1 MGFLHWKSR
10 GAASADGSNSADR
23 LAALDHAFA
32 VIEFDP
38 TGTIRHANTNFC
50 SAMGYELGE
59 LVGQHHRLF
68 MDPAEAAHPDY
79 ERFWQTLRRG
89 EYVSGP
95 LMRLKKSGEVIWLQ
109 ATYTPVKDASGRV
122 SGVVKI
128 ATDITERRVKAMD
141 SEAQLN
147 GIGASQAV
155 IEFDMDGTVRNAN
168 ENFLKALGYRLD
180 EIRGQKHS
188 LFVQEEDRGAT
199 YEAFWQNLRA
209 GKFQQAQ
216 FRRRRKD
223 GSDIYILATYTPI
236 LDAAGKPIKVMKF
249 AIDITPWVKALETL
263 RERLERLAGGDL
275 DVQIHERFAAD
286 YEAIRET
293 FNETVDKIGN
303 LVGSISGIAVDIAAA
318 MGKIAENA
326 GQLSSRSENQ
336 AASLEQTSAT
346 MEQMTGSVKS
356 NADGARKAQGLAD
369 DASTEFNEGR
379 RVAGEA
385 VGAMRSIRDSADRI
399 QGITT
404 LIQDIATQTNL
415 LALNASV
422 EAARAGESGKGFAV
436 VATEVR
442 ALAQRAAEASANISG
457 LLRESGGH
465 IDEGVKLVAR
475 TDEALAR
482 SATVINDVAST
493 CANIATATGEQA
505 SGIEEVTAVVR
516 QLDQITQENA
526 GMADSMSGSINTL
539 AGRAHELEELVGY
552 FHRGAQAKGAA
563 RTGRAA

>member
-1 MGFLHWKSR
+1 
-10 GAASADGSNSADR
+10 
-23 LAALDHAFA
+23 
-32 VIEFDP
+32 
-38 TGTIRHANTNFC
+38 
-50 SAMGYELGE
+50 
-59 LVGQHHRLF
+59 
-68 MDPAEAAHPDY
+68 
-79 ERFWQTLRRG
+79 
-89 EYVSGP
+89 
-95 LMRLKKSGEVIWLQ
+95 MRLKKSGEPIWLQ
-109 ATYTPVKDASGRV
+109 ATYTPVRDASGAV
-122 SGVVKI
+122 SAIVKI
-128 ATDITERRVKAMD
+128 ASDITKTKRKAID
-141 SEAQLN
+141 AECQLN

-155 IEFDMDGTVRNAN
+155 IEFDLDGTIRKAN
-168 ENFLKALGYRLD
+168 DNFLNALGYRLD
-180 EIRGQKHS
+180 EIVGQHHRM
-188 LFVQEEDRGAT
+188 FVHRADQGAA
-199 YEAFWQNLRA
+199 YDGFWQALRA

-223 GSDIYILATYTPI
+223 GSDIFILATYTPI
-236 LDAAGKPIKVMKF
+236 LDATGQPFKVVKF
-249 AIDITPWVKALETL
+249 AVDITAWVKALETL

-275 DVQIHERFAAD
+275 DVQIHERFATD
-286 YEAIRET
+286 YEPIRTT
-293 FNETVDKIGN
+293 FNETVDKIGH
-303 LVGSISGIAVDIAAA
+303 LVGAISGIAVDIAAA

-442 ALAQRAAEASANISG
+442 ALAQRAAEASASINE

-465 IDEGVKLVAR
+465 IDEGVKLVSR

-552 FHRGAQAKGAA
+552 FHRSAQVKGTA
-563 RTGRAA
+563 RTGWAA